1 MKKLLSRLSAVVLTG
16 TVALFAAGCASTPE
30 HYPPTENGVLAF
42 KSIPGGR
49 QIRTSMPG
57 DYFKQDNELFRR
69 LFRYLESHELT
80 MTVPVVSTVGE
91 ECSMAFYVLP
101 SEKAKAEK
109 NEENVVVA
117 DVPEQLAA
125 VYGFRGNNDA
135 ESWSK
140 GVEEMKKL
148 LQAHPE
154 YEIAGAFYATY
165 WDSPMVPGFLRHY
178 EITVPVRKRK

>member
-16 TVALFAAGCASTPE
+16 AVVLFAAGCTSAPE
-30 HYPPTENGVLAF
+30 HYPSTENGVLAF
-42 KSIPGGR
+42 KTIPGGR
-49 QIRTSMPG
+49 QIKTLMPG

-69 LFRYLESHELT
+69 LFRYLQSHELT
-80 MTVPVVSTVGE
+80 MTVPVVSTIGK

-109 NEENVVVA
+109 SEGEVIVA

-125 VYGFRGNNDA
+125 VCGFRGNNDA

-140 GVEEMKKL
+140 GVEEMKKR
-148 LQAHPE
+148 LQSHPE
-154 YEIAGAFYATY
+154 YEIAGTFYVTY
-165 WDSPMVPGFLRHY
+165 WDSPMIPGFLRHY